1 MLRCLDGC
9 AAGLRPRTA
18 PAAAREEQLGERQ
31 ALQDPKLAAA
41 AEVAEE
47 VNEQRDEAA
56 DLELLERYSMLRAE
70 GRFEEA
76 TSMFSKD
83 ARWVTLYKTSLE
95 GSEEIGR
102 WMNREKEKG
111 RANLT
116 EGQWHVDGDKYSRE
130 LTTKFPRGGLHEV
143 IQSAVISRGCIKEV
157 SITPK
162 WQAHALVIDFALAR
176 ERGDDQAA
184 LDKMAPNVVW
194 KTWDNAEIA
203 GKAAVSELM
212 AEQRRHGER
221 RDGTSDF
228 EALGEVSDELG
239 IFERA
244 MDIQR
249 SDGVRVCGT
258 QTLTRAAMA
267 SGGGGGAPAPPAEAA
282 AGPTG
287 GAEPLRSVT
296 VGSAC
301 SRAATAEAIL
311 GSILPNVG
319 QAVLGRLRQEK
330 VRTAEDL
337 CGLDK
342 GDLAQL
348 GFKMVERS
356 RVLRWARSFDP
367 SAQARTPI
375 SASRWRGE
383 SGDPAQ
389 PPRDPAGQPCG
400 GPRRQRGTR
409 PQPRG
414 GARQADASPRGGR
427 RRREPGRV
435 LVRPGGGARL
445 EAGRRERL
453 GGRPGRSRGPVRPE
467 R

>member
-1 MLRCLDGC
+1 MDARRGC
-9 AAGLRPRTA
+9 DRARRP
-18 PAAAREEQLGERQ
+18 

-258 QTLTRAAMA
+258 QTLTVR
-267 SGGGGGAPAPPAEAA
+267 GN
-282 AGPTG
+282 
-287 GAEPLRSVT
+287 PLKITEVYVHPETEMKDGQWVT
-296 VGSAC
+296 
-301 SRAATAEAIL
+301 
-311 GSILPNVG
+311 P
-319 QAVLGRLRQEK
+319 
-330 VRTAEDL
+330 
-337 CGLDK
+337 
-342 GDLAQL
+342 
-348 GFKMVERS
+348 VER
-356 RVLRWARSFDP
+356 ARSAKYHAP
-367 SAQARTPI
+367 GQREHSQ
-375 SASRWRGE
+375 
-383 SGDPAQ
+383 PAKNG
-389 PPRDPAGQPCG
+389 PKCG
-400 GPRRQRGTR
+400 C
-409 PQPRG
+409 
-414 GARQADASPRGGR
+414 A
-427 RRREPGRV
+427 V
-435 LVRPGGGARL
+435 M
-445 EAGRRERL
+445 
-453 GGRPGRSRGPVRPE
+453 
-467 R
+467 